1 MNIVELYNKLA
12 TAKIISKKKLEELGL
27 TEFLMKKYAGRE
39 TASQYRDLDNE
50 GLIFELASRLENK
63 PMSVVEQVKFEKEYL
78 QYVVYSNPRVNH
90 SFYIVTDYKTFKE
103 VRKPYCTLHNIKT
116 GEDIKTRVT
125 SVKTFENNPFG
136 EYSILRVNGFTKKHK
151 KKCINGTWQE
161 TEELEDILDNYEVIR
176 NE

>member
-1 MNIVELYNKLA
+1 M
-12 TAKIISKKKLEELGL
+12 
-27 TEFLMKKYAGRE
+27 
-39 TASQYRDLDNE
+39 
-50 GLIFELASRLENK
+50 
-63 PMSVVEQVKFEKEYL
+63 
-78 QYVVYSNPRVNH
+78 
-90 SFYIVTDYKTFKE
+90 TDYKTFKE

>member
-90 SFYIVTDYKTFKE
+90 SFYIVRAIMSDLDSLYFCKNDDNTCDLKESCRRFLEADGQEIATLFKAA
-103 VRKPYCTLHNIKT
+103 CTK
-116 GEDIKTRVT
+116 
-125 SVKTFENNPFG
+125 NNNHLLVLQLM
-136 EYSILRVNGFTKKHK
+136 SQMILLLNRLK
-151 KKCINGTWQE
+151 IY
-161 TEELEDILDNYEVIR
+161 I
-176 NE
+176 